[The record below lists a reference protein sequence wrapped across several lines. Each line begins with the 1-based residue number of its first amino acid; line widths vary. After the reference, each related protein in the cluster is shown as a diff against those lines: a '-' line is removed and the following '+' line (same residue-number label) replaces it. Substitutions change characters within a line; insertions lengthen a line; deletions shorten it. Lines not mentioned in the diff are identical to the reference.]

1 MNAKIVEPQ
10 SLRRGFRQSFHILD
24 YFFIPVGTIHNKPI
38 NDKRKGNVTLII
50 NGICNILQEVLLI
63 FIAYNDHSK
72 TTPNQTDIRN
82 VPTPTYFLSTFSYY
96 TKEKEA
102 FGPANIR
109 NR

>member
-1 MNAKIVEPQ
+1 M
-10 SLRRGFRQSFHILD
+10 RRLGLVISALLHQ
-24 YFFIPVGTIHNKPI
+24 I
-38 NDKRKGNVTLII
+38 NP
-50 NGICNILQEVLLI
+50 
-63 FIAYNDHSK
+63 DHSK
-72 TTPNQTDIRN
+72 TAPNQTDIRN

>member
-24 YFFIPVGTIHNKPI
+24 YFFIPVDTMHNKPI
-38 NDKRKGNVTLII
+38 SDKRKGNGTPII
-50 NGICNILQEVLLI
+50 N
-63 FIAYNDHSK
+63 
-72 TTPNQTDIRN
+72 
-82 VPTPTYFLSTFSYY
+82 FLSTFSYY